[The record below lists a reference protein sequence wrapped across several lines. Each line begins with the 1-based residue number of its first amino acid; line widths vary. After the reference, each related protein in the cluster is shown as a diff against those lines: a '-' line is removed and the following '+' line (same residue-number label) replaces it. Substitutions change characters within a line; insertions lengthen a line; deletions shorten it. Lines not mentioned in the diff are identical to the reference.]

1 MVHRSKRE
9 RLTYPKSLTFGDSCG
24 ILVFVLL
31 FSLFLYPQISAA
43 FNFTVLNSS
52 HAEYNQEST
61 ESTSAPK
68 ATKVKTIEDL
78 FRNYS
83 DDLSRLSAAY
93 HLISEADEAKLI
105 ELFNQATSRNYVN
118 ESGLWKS
125 ELISLIGDR
134 LAPINLDKT
143 VTLYESL
150 PLEDA
155 KNMVYGMMHAW
166 ASLDFDEAVEFARKQ
181 HDSVQTI
188 ALRGIVD
195 ASLTL
200 PATTLTAL
208 GVEFGDEAYVK
219 RALATSQLE
228 LDLADPEQAWEKLI
242 DDPKIRQDENFD
254 RVQAIANAIIELH
267 GANELHGL
275 LDSITSPTL
284 KYGLK
289 KNLLS
294 KLALSDPETASNFA
308 IDTANDVFGTM
319 LSAVVDTWVI
329 TDPETALS
337 RVSLLEP
344 SAIRD
349 DLQERIV
356 SAWVQRDPYIF
367 KTTLTDIPVELRDT
381 ARQGVIKILSET
393 SIKDALQVLPEI
405 TDLAKQEQAA
415 QAIADSWM
423 KSDIEATF
431 DWLASSAEIEDYR
444 ILLLRSFLEKLTVK
458 EADRA
463 FDLALRLPIRE
474 DEEVGLE
481 AIVIEQLI
489 NFDPDRA
496 LLLLSRVR
504 PGNTQLATH
513 ESVARI
519 LLTRH
524 KTDTAIELG
533 KQLPEKLQARYYDNI
548 AVSIATGMST
558 TKILKVLPDIPT
570 EKARSKV
577 AEFVLL
583 FHSAADEEDKL
594 SDEDVEAMLQHVVPA
609 NLERVR
615 FLLQP

>member
-1 MVHRSKRE
+1 MHRSKRQTIAHP
-9 RLTYPKSLTFGDSCG
+9 RSLAVGVCG
-24 ILVFVLL
+24 GIIALVLL
-31 FSLFLYPQISAA
+31 YSPFVNPQESTTT
-43 FNFTVLNSS
+43 NTNVLNST
-52 HAEYNQEST
+52 HGELEQQST
-61 ESTSAPK
+61 DSSSLTASR
-68 ATKVKTIEDL
+68 VNSIEDL

-83 DDLSRLSAAY
+83 DDLSRLSATY
-93 HLISEADEAKLI
+93 DLISDADEAKLI
-105 ELFNQATSRNYVN
+105 DLFDQATSRSYTN
-118 ESGLWKS
+118 ENSHWKS
-125 ELISLIGDR
+125 ELFSLIGDR
-134 LAPINLDKT
+134 LAPMNLDKT
-143 VTLYESL
+143 VALYESL
-150 PLEDA
+150 PVEDA
-155 KNMVYGMMHAW
+155 KNMLYGMMHAW
-166 ASLDFDEAVEFARKQ
+166 ASLDFDEAVEFASSQ
-181 HDSVQTI
+181 VDSVRPI

-195 ASLTL
+195 ASLSL
-200 PATTLTAL
+200 PATTLTDL
-208 GVEFGDEAYVK
+208 GVELGDEAYVK
-219 RALATSQLE
+219 RAIALHQLE
-228 LDLADPEQAWEKLI
+228 LDLADPEQAWESLI
-242 DDPKIRQDENFD
+242 NDPTIHQEENFE
-254 RVQAIANAIIELH
+254 RVQAIANAMIDLH

-284 KYGLK
+284 KYTLK

-294 KLALSDPETASNFA
+294 KIALSDPETAYNFA
-308 IDTANDVFGTM
+308 LDTPNDVFGTM
-319 LSAVVDTWVI
+319 LSVVIDTWAI
-329 TDPETALS
+329 TDPETVLS
-337 RVSLLEP
+337 RVNLLEP
-344 SAIRD
+344 SPIRD
-349 DLQERIV
+349 DLQERVV
-356 SAWVQRDPYIF
+356 SAWVQQDPHDF
-367 KTTLTDIPVELRDT
+367 ETTLSGIPVELKDT
-381 ARQGVIKILSET
+381 ARQSVVELLSDT
-393 SIKDALQVLPEI
+393 SIEDALKVLPKI

-431 DWLASSAEIEDYR
+431 DWLASSAEIEVHR
-444 ILLLRSFLEKLTVK
+444 ILLLRSFLEKMTVK
-458 EADRA
+458 DADSA

-615 FLLQP
+615 FLLQQ